1 MMSRLSRLPR
11 WSLIEQSPGYYSL
24 EGILTFA
31 SIDEQTSKSF
41 KFLKGIDSI
50 CIDLSKVEAT
60 DSAGLALMIEWIRL
74 SRMSRVQLSFK
85 NIPEQLL
92 ALAKLSG
99 FDETEYFASDASKAS
114 LSHQ

>member
-1 MMSRLSRLPR
+1 MSRLSRLPQ
-11 WSLIEQSPGYYSL
+11 WSLIEQAPGYYTL
-24 EGILTFA
+24 EGRLTFA
-31 SIDEQTSKSF
+31 SIDKQTPTSF
-41 KFLKGIDSI
+41 KFLKGMDSI

-74 SRMSRVQLSFK
+74 SRMSRVRLGFK

-99 FDETEYFASDASKAS
+99 FDETEYFASEAASAS
-114 LSHQ
+114 LPH